1 MSTLSTS
8 STRVVIIVLF
18 VFFFAV
24 ITFSFLVS
32 RSSLVLTELSGN
44 TMGTRYTVK
53 YRDAPDASSSQIIH
67 AEIERQLVETNR
79 VMSTYDPDSELS
91 LLNRAETTDWLLV
104 SKSLYSVIETAKEI
118 SRQSQGAFDV
128 TIGPLVNLWGFG
140 PESRPKRLPDQA
152 KIDAVLA
159 RTGYNK
165 LELHETNS
173 AVRKL
178 RSDLYVDLS
187 GIAKGY
193 AVDQIAVILERHGI
207 EHYMIEIGGEIRAN
221 GKNAQGIPWQIGIES
236 PQSLNY
242 SVQKIIPVKNTA
254 LATSGNYRNYFSID
268 GKQYMHIIDPV
279 TGWPVENHLASV
291 TVMAETCMLADAWA
305 TALLVMGLERGI
317 RLAEQLGLS
326 ALFIVSRNGAF
337 VERATSHFESKSSQT
352 FLATFLASFLVMA
365 IAVGA
370 MAAGT
375 LMGRKPLAGSCGGL
389 GRFGLECDAGCQKS
403 CANSTSHIVSLDKPE
418 K

>member
-1 MSTLSTS
+1 MSTLSTL

-18 VFFFAV
+18 VFFSIAV
-24 ITFSFLVS
+24 ITFSFLAS

-79 VMSTYDPDSELS
+79 VMSTYDPESELS
-91 LLNRAETTDWLLV
+91 LLNRADTTDWLPV
-104 SKSLYSVIETAKEI
+104 SKSLYSVIETAIEI

-140 PESRPKRLPDQA
+140 PESRKRLPDQA
-152 KIDAVLA
+152 KIDTVLA

-178 RSDLYVDLS
+178 RSDLYIDLS

-193 AVDQIAVILERHGI
+193 AVDQIAVILERHDI

-221 GKNAQGIPWQIGIES
+221 GKNTQEIPWQIGIES

-242 SVQKIIPVKNTA
+242 SVQKIIPVKNT
-254 LATSGNYRNYFSID
+254 
-268 GKQYMHIIDPV
+268 
-279 TGWPVENHLASV
+279 
-291 TVMAETCMLADAWA
+291 
-305 TALLVMGLERGI
+305 
-317 RLAEQLGLS
+317 
-326 ALFIVSRNGAF
+326 
-337 VERATSHFESKSSQT
+337 
-352 FLATFLASFLVMA
+352 
-365 IAVGA
+365 
-370 MAAGT
+370 
-375 LMGRKPLAGSCGGL
+375 
-389 GRFGLECDAGCQKS
+389 
-403 CANSTSHIVSLDKPE
+403 
-418 K
+418 